1 MKTIKWN
8 NNFLLAGLLFIVSL
22 LSVGGVLV
30 SCSESEKIVTQIE
43 EKIVYVDGKWM
54 VVASKEVTVTTGETV
69 TLNVS
74 VGGDEN
80 LKPEYTCTSENPNIA
95 GVAVDA
101 DGRHVTITG
110 VSAGTTSV
118 TIECPTD
125 TKPLVATIP
134 VTVEQ
139 GAIRILA
146 IGNSF
151 SQDAVEQYLYELGAA
166 VGHDFIIG
174 NMYIGGCDLD
184 RHLSNLQSD
193 AEAYE
198 YRKVVDGEK
207 VLKNKYKLS
216 QALADESW
224 DYISLQQASG
234 KSGKY
239 DTYTALADLIA
250 GIQARCP
257 QAKSS
262 STHES
267 FPDYDS
273 NQMTMYNAIVSAARQ
288 AVTNHTA
295 LNLLIP
301 SGTAIQNART
311 SFLGDAFNR
320 DGYHL
325 EVTYGR
331 YTAACTWFEMITGQN
346 VVGNP
351 YAPETIDPQ
360 VVKIAQN
367 AAHYAVQKPDEVTDM
382 VNFKEPEI
390 AGTDLKAPVY
400 IDFGPTSLSAT
411 PWNNITSHQE
421 SSTSSWIKDA
431 ENNYTNIGV
440 RVLGGFT
447 ATHAGVGS
455 EPASPVTVDGV
466 EFPLTAWKD
475 GLLVGGEKNKGD
487 VGPGRIEISQL
498 DAARKY
504 NFMILAIR
512 FNGSKDAR
520 ISSYKL
526 VGKTESEVKKVK
538 TGIKDVAAFNAA
550 KFEEYIAKFENIEP
564 DSEGKVI
571 VEVKGIDTGLA
582 AEGHIN
588 ALCISPVK

>member
-1 MKTIKWN
+1 MIKHFRIK
-8 NNFLLAGLLFIVSL
+8 NNFLLSGLFFLVTLF
-22 LSVGGVLV
+22 SVGSSLV
-30 SCSESEKIVTQIE
+30 SCSDSEKIVTQTE
-43 EKIVYVDGKWM
+43 EKIVYVDGNWM
-54 VVASKEVTVTTGETV
+54 VVASKEVTVMTGESV

-74 VGGDEN
+74 VGGEEE
-80 LKPEYTCTSENPNIA
+80 LKPEYTCTSKDANIA
-95 GVAVDA
+95 TVAVSEDNNSII
-101 DGRHVTITG
+101 IT
-110 VSAGTTSV
+110 V
-118 TIECPTD
+118 
-125 TKPLVATIP
+125 
-134 VTVEQ
+134 
-139 GAIRILA
+139 
-146 IGNSF
+146 
-151 SQDAVEQYLYELGAA
+151 
-166 VGHDFIIG
+166 
-174 NMYIGGCDLD
+174 
-184 RHLSNLQSD
+184 
-193 AEAYE
+193 
-198 YRKVVDGEK
+198 
-207 VLKNKYKLS
+207 
-216 QALADESW
+216 
-224 DYISLQQASG
+224 
-234 KSGKY
+234 
-239 DTYTALADLIA
+239 LADLIA
-250 GIQARCP
+250 GIKERCP
-257 QAKSS
+257 KAKLLWHQTWAYASS

-273 NQMTMYNAIVSAARQ
+273 NQMTMYSSIVTAARQ
-288 AVTNHTA
+288 AMTNHTD
-295 LNLLIP
+295 LSLLIP
-301 SGTAIQNART
+301 SGTAIQNGRT

-367 AAHYAVQKPDEVTDM
+367 AAHYAVQKPDEVTDL
-382 VNFKEPEI
+382 VDFKQPEI
-390 AGTDLKAPVY
+390 SDTDLKAPIY

-421 SSTSSWIKDA
+421 SSTTSWIKDV

-440 RVLGGFT
+440 RVLDGFT

-475 GLLVGGEKNKGD
+475 GLLVKGEKNQGD

-498 DAARKY
+498 DVARKY
-504 NFMILAIR
+504 NFTILAIR

-526 VGKTESEVKKVK
+526 VGKTESAVKEVK
-538 TGIKDVAAFNAA
+538 TGIKDAASFAA
-550 KFEEYIAKFENIEP
+550 ANFEEYIAKFENVEP

-571 VEVKGIDTGLA
+571 VEVKGLDTGSA

-588 ALCISPVK
+588 ALCISLAK